1 MVVRGDDDLV
11 STDEDSVHEVL
22 EELVAGLRRIDGG
35 LSESLVERADACLVL
50 VQRRLHVLS
59 LDRLVKFRLLCLQR
73 VHGLS
78 SARVKNA
85 LRDRLDEVG
94 ELGFHVRPSGFE
106 SLKDL
111 ISVPVGLLVVVGEVH
126 RERGQQLGLSEEGL
140 DDLHNA
146 QLGRILADGLRRAL
160 LLALVQAVVIPVPSS
175 TCPRRLPSVR
185 RTRGSKLAQSA
196 SSRKHLRPG
205 LRVQPWSLP
214 HAAC

>member
-1 MVVRGDDDLV
+1 M
-11 STDEDSVHEVL
+11 
-22 EELVAGLRRIDGG
+22 
-35 LSESLVERADACLVL
+35 
-50 VQRRLHVLS
+50 LS

-94 ELGFHVRPSGFE
+94 ELGLHVRPSGFE

-111 ISVPVGLLVVVGEVH
+111 ISVPVGLLVVVGEIH

-146 QLGRILADGLRRAL
+146 QLDRILADGLRRAL
-160 LLALVQAVVIPVPSS
+160 LLALVQAVVIPVRPARLRRARDAFHRPAAREAVSSPSQPVVGS
-175 TCPRRLPSVR
+175 IFALGCEFSLGLCPTPLVDREPPLDLLENLVV
-185 RTRGSKLAQSA
+185 
-196 SSRKHLRPG
+196 H
-205 LRVQPWSLP
+205 
-214 HAAC
+214 